1 MDGKKRESKCRS
13 HTICDS
19 DLTPELLHEIR
30 AAHKID
36 LATQGERGQK
46 RQRERQSETAML
58 QRMGE
63 AGKEGTVCV
72 SPIHFALCTPILK
85 LKIS

>member
-72 SPIHFALCTPILK
+72 SPIHEFLHSAHLY
-85 LKIS
+85 SN